1 MSPLNKKL
9 QNIIGSKNQVKV
21 TRALDQILTSEA
33 DEYRYFDPKIM
44 RPTES
49 MPKSKQP
56 ISQAVVFMIGGGSFI
71 GKMQSFTY
79 SFIAKLRIPK
89 FDGVRRVKKAR

>member
-1 MSPLNKKL
+1 M
-9 QNIIGSKNQVKV
+9 KV

-44 RPTES
+44 RPTDS

-56 ISQAVVFMIGGGSFI
+56 ISQAIVFMIGGGSYI
-71 GKMQSFTY
+71 GNSEN
-79 SFIAKLRIPK
+79 
-89 FDGVRRVKKAR
+89 